1 MPKRTQNYETG
12 LLERLK
18 DPSYVM
24 EYLKAALQNDE
35 RGEDAVFPL
44 ALRDAARANMT
55 YDIEAVRLEQE
66 QDPRPRSH

>member
-1 MPKRTQNYETG
+1 MPKRTKNYETG
-12 LLERLK
+12 LIERLK

-35 RGEDAVFPL
+35 PGEDAAFPL
-44 ALRDAARANMT
+44 ALRDAAKANMT
-55 YDIEAVRLEQE
+55 YDIEAVRLEQG